1 MTPAEVLRTLDELN
15 RSPQGSYSAVE
26 KAEIVRLYDLVLGRS
41 FGERRCPDRWRDA
54 IIEMIVYLK
63 KFGKMREKSNYRLRA
78 GVVIQLPGCSDVYT
92 NANLTDEVARTY
104 LELFPAAARRFE
116 TIPDDA
122 ADARLR
128 EKEPLSGLNAE
139 VVAEVAARLQAGETK
154 KSIRTS
160 LVGREI
166 GGVNLTHRLVSAYIQ
181 AGEEQNG

>member
-15 RSPQGSYSAVE
+15 RNPRGSYSAAE

-54 IIEMIVYLK
+54 VIEMIVYLK

-116 TIPDDA
+116 TIP
-122 ADARLR
+122 ADVWLR